1 MSWWGKL
8 IGGAFGY
15 LLGGP
20 LGALLGAA
28 LGHSFDKGLGNIS
41 LGGPQW
47 DEPDVERIQAAFF
60 TATFSVM
67 GHIAKADGRVSEHE
81 IELAR
86 AVMAHMQLDEQ
97 QRHAAINLF
106 NEGKRDDFPLDEALQ
121 QFRRECH
128 RRTTLL
134 QMFLEVQL
142 QAAFADGEM
151 HEAERR
157 ILLRICDALG
167 VSHGQFAQLE
177 TMFRAARHFAGGGAG
192 WEQSR
197 GAAPASRDQLKDAYA
212 VLGVDAGVTDAEVKR
227 AYKRLMN
234 QHHPDKLVAK
244 GLPEE
249 MVKVATEKSQEI
261 RAAYDL
267 VRQAR
272 GM

>member
-28 LGHSFDKGLGNIS
+28 LGHSFDKGLGNIAI
-41 LGGPQW
+41 GRGAW

-97 QRHAAINLF
+97 QRRAAINLF

-128 RRTTLL
+128 RRSTLL
-134 QMFLEVQL
+134 QMFLEIQL
-142 QAAFADGEM
+142 QAAYADGDL

-167 VSHGQFAQLE
+167 VSRHQFAQLE
-177 TMFRAARHFAGGGAG
+177 AMFRAARHFAGGGTG
-192 WEQSR
+192 YREVPR
-197 GAAPASRDQLKDAYA
+197 REPSRDQLQEAYA
-212 VLGVDAGVTDAEVKR
+212 VLGVSASASDDEVKR

-249 MVKVATEKSQEI
+249 MVRLATEKSQEI

-267 VRQAR
+267 VRQQR
-272 GM
+272 GDR

>member
-8 IGGAFGY
+8 IGGTFGY

-28 LGHSFDKGLGNIS
+28 LGHRVDERLGH
-41 LGGPQW
+41 GAPGEGRW
-47 DEPDVERIQAAFF
+47 DEPTQERIQAAFF

-67 GHIAKADGRVSEHE
+67 GHIAKADGRVSPQE

-86 AVMAHMQLDEQ
+86 AVMAHMRLDEQ
-97 QRHAAINLF
+97 QRRAAINLF
-106 NEGKRDDFPLDEALQ
+106 NEGKADEFPLDEALR

-134 QMFLEVQL
+134 QMFLEIQV
-142 QAAFADGEM
+142 QAAYADGVM
-151 HEAERR
+151 DAAERA
-157 ILLRICDALG
+157 ILLRICDVLG
-167 VSHGQFAQLE
+167 VDHALFVQLE
-177 TMFRAARHFAGGGAG
+177 AMVRAARHFAGGGAG
-192 WEQSR
+192 GQ
-197 GAAPASRDQLKDAYA
+197 APPQRETSSGVLRDAYA
-212 VLGVDAGVTDAEVKR
+212 VLGVDKSVSDDEAKR

-244 GLPEE
+244 GLPQE
-249 MVKVATEKSQEI
+249 MIRLATEKTQEI
-261 RAAYDL
+261 KRAYDT
-267 VRQAR
+267 VRAAR